1 MSSTA
6 SYGTV
11 VVDGTGV
18 WEYSLDDS
26 NAAVQALPDGE
37 TLTDTITF
45 TSDDGTTETQT
56 ITITG
61 SNDAADITVTAS
73 DTLVTE
79 DDASNNTA
87 TGTVSVSD
95 IDTGEGTLVSS
106 TASYGTVVVDGTGV
120 WEYSLDDS
128 NAAVQALPD
137 GETLTDTITF
147 TSDDGTTETQTITIT
162 GSNDAADITVTASD
176 TLVTEDDASNNTATG
191 TVSVSDIDTGE
202 GTLVSSTASYGTV
215 VVDGTGVWEY
225 SLDDSNAAVQAL
237 PDGETLTD
245 TITFTSDDGT
255 TETQTITITGSNDAA
270 DITVTASDTS
280 VTEDDA
286 SNNTATG
293 TVSVSDIDTGE
304 GTLVSSTA
312 SYGTVVVDGTGVWE
326 YSLDDSNA
334 AVQALP
340 DGETLTDTIT
350 FTSDDG
356 TTETQTITIT
366 GSNDAA
372 DITVTA
378 SDTLVTEDDASNN
391 TATGTVS

>member
-1 MSSTA
+1 
-6 SYGTV
+6 
-11 VVDGTGV
+11 
-18 WEYSLDDS
+18 DDS

-137 GETLTDTITF
+137 GETLTDK
-147 TSDDGTTETQTITIT
+147 
-162 GSNDAADITVTASD
+162 
-176 TLVTEDDASNNTATG
+176 
-191 TVSVSDIDTGE
+191 
-202 GTLVSSTASYGTV
+202 
-215 VVDGTGVWEY
+215 
-225 SLDDSNAAVQAL
+225 
-237 PDGETLTD
+237 
-245 TITFTSDDGT
+245 ITFTSDDGT

-340 DGETLTDTIT
+340 AGQTLVDTIT

-366 GSNDAA
+366 GSND
-372 DITVTA
+372 
-378 SDTLVTEDDASNN
+378 
-391 TATGTVS
+391 

>member
-1 MSSTA
+1 AADITVTASDTSVTEDDASNNTATGTISVFDVDTGEGTLLSSTA

-61 SNDAADITVTAS
+61 SNDAADITVTA
-73 DTLVTE
+73 
-79 DDASNNTA
+79 
-87 TGTVSVSD
+87 
-95 IDTGEGTLVSS
+95 
-106 TASYGTVVVDGTGV
+106 
-120 WEYSLDDS
+120 
-128 NAAVQALPD
+128 
-137 GETLTDTITF
+137 TDT
-147 TSDDGTTETQTITIT
+147 S
-162 GSNDAADITVTASD
+162 
-176 TLVTEDDASNNTATG
+176 VTEDDASNNTATG

-340 DGETLTDTIT
+340 AGQTLVDTIT

-366 GSNDAA
+366 GSND
-372 DITVTA
+372 
-378 SDTLVTEDDASNN
+378 
-391 TATGTVS
+391 